1 MFLNDKGLRVAVLVF
16 QFVQEHHFGA
26 VFVYRQAAL
35 QQLVHHVLQ
44 IIVVRRFA
52 CHIAALQ
59 QQAQFFVHGFSVLQ
73 RNIHKFAPPSQHSLI
88 AALQFHHIFARGVG
102 EIFVFI
108 KTHFSVAVKLLQICQ
123 TEIGIVLLLLGKVG
137 NQHAKLR
144 APVAHMVLAY
154 HFVPQKAE
162 HARQAVANDAGTQ
175 MPNVHFFGKV
185 GR

>member
-1 MFLNDKGLRVAVLVF
+1 MFLDKEWLRVAVLVF
-16 QFVQEHHFGA
+16 QFVQEHHFCA
-26 VFVYRQAAL
+26 VVVHRQAAL

-44 IIVVRRFA
+44 IVVVRRFA
-52 CHIAALQ
+52 CHITALQ

-73 RNIHKFAPPSQHSLI
+73 RNVHEFAPPRQHGFI

-102 EIFVFI
+102 EIFVFV
-108 KTHFSVAVKLLQICQ
+108 KTHFGVAVKLFQIRQ
-123 TEIGIVLLLLGKVG
+123 TEIGIVLLLLRQIG

-144 APVAHMVLAY
+144 APVAHMVLADD
-154 HFVPQKAE
+154 FVSQKAQ

-175 MPNVHFFGKV
+175 MPHVHFFGKV